1 MDELLEKFY
10 EIPRFYR
17 AKKIEDLIGHLVVGL
32 SPNTSAGVVGR
43 IIGFTNASVCYS
55 HPLYHAAKRRNC
67 DGDEDASMLLI
78 DCLINFS
85 HHYIPEKRGGNMD
98 LPLVITTGI
107 NPSEVDKEVQSIDL
121 LPQYPLEF
129 YRATIHH
136 KHPREI
142 EEKMDMLAGRIGTD
156 KQYDK
161 FSFTHD
167 TSGISIGPTI
177 SAYKTLKTM
186 DEKVDAQLELAEKIL
201 AVDENDVALR
211 VIQTHF
217 LPDMLGNLRA
227 FGGQGVRCTKCDEK
241 YRRMPL
247 KGFCSKCGG
256 KLTLTV
262 HEKSVRKYLE
272 KSKEIAKKYEIP
284 SYTRQRIQLVEK
296 AINSIFMNEKVKKT
310 KLSDFL

>member
-1 MDELLEKFY
+1 
-10 EIPRFYR
+10 
-17 AKKIEDLIGHLVVGL
+17 
-32 SPNTSAGVVGR
+32 
-43 IIGFTNASVCYS
+43 
-55 HPLYHAAKRRNC
+55 
-67 DGDEDASMLLI
+67 
-78 DCLINFS
+78 
-85 HHYIPEKRGGNMD
+85 MD

-121 LPQYPLEF
+121 LSRYPLEF

-142 EEKMDMLAGRIGTD
+142 EEKMDLLASRIGTD

-247 KGFCSKCGG
+247 KGICLKCGG

-262 HEKSVRKYLE
+262 HGKSVRKYLE